1 MKEKIRNFCIIAH
14 IDHGK
19 STLADRLL
27 EFTNTVPKEK
37 MKPQYLDQMELER
50 ERGITIK
57 MAPCRMIYKNHILNL
72 IDTPGHADFS
82 YEVER
87 SLAAVEGAI
96 LLVDG
101 TKGIQAQTLAYGT
114 KAKKQNLVLI
124 PVINKI
130 DLPQANIN
138 LVKKQ
143 LMEIFGFKEEEIILI
158 SAKEGINIDKVIIS
172 LIEKIPPP
180 SGNENAPL
188 RALIFD
194 SFYDPFKGVI
204 ASVKIVD
211 GSLKKQEWVR
221 FLATKKETQ
230 ISELGYFSPQL
241 SPSELL
247 NCGEI
252 GYLVTKLK
260 EIKYVRIGDTVGKR
274 GEKIEPLAGYREIK
288 PMIFAGIYPTEGEDF
303 TNLQIALEKL
313 KLNDASLSFEKETS
327 TLGQGFKCGFL
338 GMLHLEITKER
349 LEREFNLDILIT
361 TPKVAYQIKDKEIKE
376 PWIKLKIV
384 IPSEFLGKVFEL
396 LPEFRAKHLETK
408 YFQNQVI
415 LEWEMPLASLILN
428 FYDRLKSVTS
438 GFGSFDWEFKEMRKG
453 DLVKLDILVAGN
465 KIEALSQIVPKDRAY
480 KIGKELVLKLKELI
494 PRELFPIPLQ
504 AAIGSKIIARETIPA
519 LKKNVTAHLYGGDI
533 TRKRKL
539 WEKQKAGKKKLA
551 KFGKVEVP
559 KEVIMKIF
567 KTI

>member
-158 SAKEGINIDKVIIS
+158 SAKEGTNIDKVIIS